1 MFRFEHPEWLWL
13 LLILPLGWAAFLFYR
28 RWQKKKREVFA
39 SAKLQA
45 GIMPGFSARRS
56 LIKFCLYSSSLG
68 FLILALA
75 NPQLG
80 TRIEKVKREGI
91 DVVIALDVSRSM
103 LAEDV
108 KPNRLLRAKNFIGQ
122 FIDRLSDDRLGFV
135 VFAGRAYLQM
145 PLTVDYAAGKMYL
158 KSMSPRLVP
167 PQGTALGEAISQAR
181 KAFVQGEEKHKAL
194 VIITDGEDNE
204 EGALEEAR
212 AAAAEGIRIFTVGV
226 GSEKGSPIPISAG
239 GGGVSDFKR
248 DESNNIVL
256 SRMNPEALKELAEA
270 GKGKYVPL
278 LSGAPEAEAILGE
291 LGKLETKGFEE
302 MVFTDYDHRFQYV
315 LAIAILLLMA
325 DFLIQ
330 ESRQT
335 WYKNLWKRN

>member
-13 LLILPLGWAAFLFYR
+13 LLLLPLIWLSFGFYL
-28 RWQKKKREVFA
+28 RWQKKKREAFA
-39 SAKLQA
+39 NPSLHK
-45 GIMPGFSARRS
+45 GIMPDFSAGRS
-56 LIKFCLYSSSLG
+56 LLKFGLYSSGLG

-80 TRIEKVKREGI
+80 TRVEKVKREGI

-108 KPNRLLRAKNFIGQ
+108 KPNRLLRAKNFIAQ
-122 FIDRLSDDRLGFV
+122 FIERLSDDRLGFV

-167 PQGTALGEAISQAR
+167 TQGTALGEAIAQAR
-181 KAFVQGEEKHKAL
+181 KAFVQGEQKHKAL

-204 EGALEEAR
+204 AGALEEAR

-226 GSEKGSPIPISAG
+226 GSEKGSPIPVSAG

-256 SRMNPEALKELAEA
+256 SRMNPEALKELADA
-270 GKGKYVPL
+270 GKGKFVPL
-278 LSGAPEAEAILGE
+278 MSGAPEAEAILRE

-302 MVFTDYDHRFQYV
+302 MVFTDYDHRFQYMLG
-315 LAIAILLLMA
+315 LAILALII